1 MVKCTIQQRSL
12 LSCWSALIVHVS
24 LNSIGENIKPKSGR
38 YQKGRKDP
46 LGRVGRTQDSPWG
59 LMLCYL
65 LTVAW
70 LESWKFPA
78 CSYCEQDAPLRPDI
92 ASLEVFCPLRFLE
105 VGQMLQEYTDQ
116 SLRKAPTQPWRSP
129 ETAAYSCFFRITSVF
144 EARSHS
150 TWTSSA
156 KVRTI
161 NGSWKG
167 IFLPTW
173 FLASGWGK
181 WRWEGQAIST
191 FSPTSGWSPQWDSF

>member
-12 LSCWSALIVHVS
+12 LSFWSALIVHVS
-24 LNSIGENIKPKSGR
+24 LNNIGENIKPKSGR

-92 ASLEVFCPLRFLE
+92 ASLEVFCPLRFSE

-116 SLRKAPTQPWRSP
+116 SLRKAPTQPLEISRD
-129 ETAAYSCFFRITSVF
+129 
-144 EARSHS
+144 
-150 TWTSSA
+150 SSLQL
-156 KVRTI
+156 
-161 NGSWKG
+161 
-167 IFLPTW
+167 FLQDHLR
-173 FLASGWGK
+173 FWGK
-181 WRWEGQAIST
+181 VTFHLNILSQGQNQQWQLEGY
-191 FSPTSGWSPQWDSF
+191 FSSYMVSSQWLKKMAVGGPSHFHLLAHLGSEPSMG